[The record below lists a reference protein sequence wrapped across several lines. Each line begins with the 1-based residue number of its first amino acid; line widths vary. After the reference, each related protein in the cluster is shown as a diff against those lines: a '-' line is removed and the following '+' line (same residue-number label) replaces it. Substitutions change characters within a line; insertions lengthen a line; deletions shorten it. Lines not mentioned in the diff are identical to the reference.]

1 MMKIASRWAEAEVV
15 KSSTKKTEKE
25 GEKDSAVKSFE
36 SEQSS
41 LFKEMAKVEKEK
53 RVWRFTEAVDEG
65 IVTKAPIFST
75 ASNIVYDDTKVLK
88 NVGARSESIETYNNF
103 VLESEGLAEDKTGE
117 VLANTTIAN
126 NEENSIKDENVVYIP
141 LAQLGLSR
149 VEENP

>member
-41 LFKEMAKVEKEK
+41 LFKEM
-53 RVWRFTEAVDEG
+53 TEV
-65 IVTKAPIFST
+65 
-75 ASNIVYDDTKVLK
+75 DTKVLK
-88 NVGARSESIETYNNF
+88 NVGARSVPVETYNNF

-117 VLANTTIAN
+117 EVLAN
-126 NEENSIKDENVVYIP
+126 NEENSVKDENVVYMAS
-141 LAQLGLSR
+141 AQLGLSR
-149 VEENP
+149 VEGNP